1 MEQSDGEEDGG
12 EGFGGAEDA
21 RLGGL
26 EVLEAA
32 EVAGEGD
39 DGAEDDD
46 VGKEQGGCRV
56 EETREVPWAR
66 DGQEEQAAHEHAP
79 ADDECRAVLA
89 DQALRLDGVEGG
101 GKGREQAPEE
111 GGRRDGEAGQAAVRH
126 EQEGAEDGERDAEE
140 FAKGRQPARA
150 QRCPGDDDDRHEVLE
165 DRAGCGIAELD
176 GGEVG
181 VLDAEHAEDG
191 KGDGLQAIAPLAKD
205 GQEILA
211 VGGEVDEQQQSA
223 REDQAHADEPF
234 RREGAVLQDVLPRDA

>member
-1 MEQSDGEEDGG
+1 MEQGDGEEDGG

-56 EETREVPWAR
+56 EEAREVPWAR

-101 GKGREQAPEE
+101 GKGREHTPEE

-140 FAKGRQPARA
+140 FAKGRQPARS

-165 DRAGCGIAELD
+165 DRAGRGVAVLD

-191 KGDGLQAIAPLAKD
+191 KGDGLDGVTPFAKD
-205 GQEILA
+205 GEEILA
-211 VGGEVDEQQQSA
+211 VEGEVDEQQHCA
-223 REDQAHADEPF
+223 
-234 RREGAVLQDVLPRDA
+234 